1 MIHIS
6 ELAWSR
12 TEKVEDVVKVGDS
25 VKVKCVEYDAAEGKT
40 RLSLKQ
46 MTPPPAGW
54 VAPPPR
60 PSFGGGRGGPR
71 GGGHGGRR

>member
-1 MIHIS
+1 VDTVQS
-6 ELAWSR
+6 PAVSPYLVLA
-12 TEKVEDVVKVGDS
+12 DGLLLGDK
-25 VKVKCVEYDAAEGKT
+25 VKVKCVEFDAAEGKT

-60 PSFGGGRGGPR
+60 PAGGRGGFSRGPR
-71 GGGHGGRR
+71 R